1 MMRESLGSEL
11 GSELEAGHSGV
22 TLWRRIADQFEQAIA
37 SGEYGVDGRLPSE
50 TEIAERF
57 GVNRHTVRRA
67 FAALA
72 ERGLVRSARGSGT
85 FVAAR
90 RLTYPIGERTR
101 FSEIVGIAG
110 HEVGGRLLGHAV
122 EPASVEVARRLAIGE
137 MSEVVRLHILRSA
150 DRVPVCHAASW
161 VIAGRMPDV
170 ARVYRQKRS
179 MTVTLAHFGVRDYRR
194 TSTSVTAAIGDAVDA
209 AHLGLPPGRPIL
221 VVDSVDV
228 DEHGVPVVTTQARF
242 AADRVSLLVRA

>member
-1 MMRESLGSEL
+1 MMRESPGSEL
-11 GSELEAGHSGV
+11 GAGHSGV

-37 SGEYGVDGRLPSE
+37 SGDYGTDGRLPSE
-50 TEIAERF
+50 TDIAERF

-67 FAALA
+67 LAALA

-85 FVAAR
+85 FVASR

-122 EPASVEVARRLAIGE
+122 EPAGRR
-137 MSEVVRLHILRSA
+137 RR
-150 DRVPVCHAASW
+150 PT
-161 VIAGRMPDV
+161 AGRRGGERSRPPGHPAQRRSRPGLPCGELGRGRPH
-170 ARVYRQKRS
+170 ARGC
-179 MTVTLAHFGVRDYRR
+179 A
-194 TSTSVTAAIGDAVDA
+194 SVSARALHDGDARPFRHSRLPARQHQRDGGDRRRRRRGA
-209 AHLGLPPGRPIL
+209 LGLSPGRPIL

-228 DEHGVPVVTTQARF
+228 DERGVPIVTTQARF
-242 AADRVSLLVRA
+242 AADRVSLLVRN

>member
-1 MMRESLGSEL
+1 MMRESP

-37 SGEYGVDGRLPSE
+37 SGDYGADGRLPSE
-50 TEIAERF
+50 TDIAERF

-67 FAALA
+67 LAALA

-85 FVAAR
+85 FVASR

-122 EPASVEVARRLAIGE
+122 EPAGAGVARRLAVAEG
-137 MSEVVRLHILRSA
+137 SEVVRLDILRSA

-161 VIAGRMPDV
+161 VVAGRMPEV
-170 ARVYRQKRS
+170 VQVYRQERS
-179 MTVTLAHFGVRDYRR
+179 MTATLAHFGIRDYRR
-194 TSTSVTAAIGDAVDA
+194 ASTSVTAAIGDAVDA
-209 AHLGLPPGRPIL
+209 AHLRLSPGRPIL

-228 DEHGVPVVTTQARF
+228 DERGVPIVTTQARF
-242 AADRVSLLVRA
+242 AADRVSLLVRN

>member
-1 MMRESLGSEL
+1 MRETFPDGTD
-11 GSELEAGHSGV
+11 AGHTGV

-37 SGEYGVDGRLPSE
+37 TGDYGTDERLPSE
-50 TEIAERF
+50 TDIADRF

-67 FAALA
+67 LAALA

-110 HEVGGRLLGHAV
+110 REVGGRLLGHAV
-122 EPASVEVARRLAIGE
+122 EPANSIIAKRLDMAVGC
-137 MSEVVRLHILRSA
+137 EVVRLDILRSA

-161 VIAGRMPDV
+161 VVAARMPDV
-170 ARVYRQKRS
+170 ARIYRANRS
-179 MTVTLAHFGVRDYRR
+179 MTATLAHFGVRDYRR
-194 TSTSVTAAIGDAVDA
+194 HSTSVTAAIGDAVDA
-209 AHLGLPPGRPIL
+209 ARLQLSPDRPVL

-228 DEHGVPVVTTQARF
+228 DERDVPLVATQARF
-242 AADRVSLLVRA
+242 AADRVTLLVQN